1 MTVETPESPVS
12 SIARRAKAILTA
24 PREEWPIITGE
35 TAPSGDIF
43 TRYAMPLAAIGP
55 VAGLVGGLLVGYGP
69 FAFHRA
75 GTFSAIASAVAGFI
89 LSLVMLLV
97 MTFVANWL
105 APRFGG
111 EESPRRAFKLVAY
124 AMTAAWLA
132 GIVQLVPAL
141 APLGLLGLYSI
152 YLFHVG
158 AGPLMK
164 IPADRAMNYTAVNII
179 CGIVL
184 ALVAGS
190 LAAGVGGM
198 FHAPSERGGITIST
212 GDGDDEGFTIDMPD
226 GHKVDEQA
234 AKQAVRDLAAAAS
247 DAVNGKGSGPAAP
260 RALQALLPETI
271 GAYRRTEISNSRAG
285 PGSEAKAS
293 YEGDGRRFTLKLSD
307 IALVGAL
314 TSFGAALGVESERAN
329 GTTQERTTTQ
339 DGNFIVERWNSASH
353 EGRYLI
359 VIDKRFLIEAEGRA
373 ASLDE
378 LKAAVG
384 AIDKAKLTALAKS

>member
-12 SIARRAKAILTA
+12 SIARRAKAILIS
-24 PREEWPIITGE
+24 PQEEWPVIAGE

-55 VAGLVGGLLVGYGP
+55 VAGIVGGLLVGYGP
-69 FAFHRA
+69 FAFHRV
-75 GTFSAIASAVAGFI
+75 GTFSAIASAIAGFI

-97 MTFVANWL
+97 MTFIANRL

-179 CGIVL
+179 CGVVL
-184 ALVAGS
+184 ALIAGS
-190 LAAGVGGM
+190 LAAGVGRL

-212 GDGDDEGFTIDMPD
+212 GDGEDEGFTIDIPD
-226 GHKVDEQA
+226 DRKVDEQA

-247 DAVNGKGSGPAAP
+247 DAVNGKGGGPAAP

-285 PGSEAKAS
+285 PGSEAEAT
-293 YEGDGRRFTLKLSD
+293 YEADGRRFTLKLSD

-314 TSFGAALGVESERAN
+314 TGFGAALGVESERAN
-329 GTTQERTTTQ
+329 GTTHERTTTQ

-359 VIDKRFLIEAEGRA
+359 VIDKRFLIEAEGDA

-384 AIDKAKLTALAKS
+384 TVDKGKLATLAKS